1 MQKLRAINIHYEI
14 GDRTLLNIDELVVHQ
29 DDRIG
34 LIGKNGQGKTL
45 LFQYL
50 MKELVETA
58 DVKVSGTIEWLKQ
71 LNNEENMIGSGGE
84 ITQQKI
90 KRVFLAEPDVLLLD
104 EPTNNLDIKHIHDVE
119 EKLKLFNGAYIVIS
133 HDRDLLDHVC
143 NQIWELQDGK
153 LHYYRGSYTFYE
165 HQKGIEKN
173 QQIEEYEKYQKE
185 KNRLQET
192 IRNKQ
197 DQAGKM
203 RKPPSRMSNSE
214 WQLGKNKAAAKQKKV
229 QRAGKTLEKK
239 LERLS
244 KVEKPFERNQLK
256 MSFNQVEPIYHK
268 YVMDAE
274 DVEKNGLY
282 RISPLQLRSNSKT
295 ALLGANGCGKTTLLE
310 QILNCKEAWKENA
323 RVGIFQQNLTEL
335 PDDQTIYDYVSEG
348 SLLRESD
355 IRTVLARL
363 HFYKNDVFK
372 KVGHLSGG
380 EKVKAALAKLLVGH
394 YNVLFLDEPTNHL
407 DVEAR
412 KALESLI
419 QDYPGTV
426 LYVTHDRRFIKET
439 ANQLWVMDN
448 ETVRTFDGTYE
459 EWEMERDKPSS
470 VSEEEYDTMAL
481 ETKLT
486 ELISRLSMPSPRE
499 DLQLL
504 EEEYEETLKKLNK
517 KRI

>member
-1 MQKLRAINIHYEI
+1 MQKLKASNIHYEI
-14 GDRTLLNIDELVVHQ
+14 GDRTLLNIDELVVHHG
-29 DDRIG
+29 DRIG
-34 LIGKNGQGKTL
+34 LVGKNGQGKTM

-50 MKELVETA
+50 MNELLDTA
-58 DVKVSGTIEWLKQ
+58 NVKVSGTVEWLKQ
-71 LNNEENMIGSGGE
+71 LNDEEHVIGSGGE

-90 KRVFLAEPDVLLLD
+90 NRAFLADPDVLLLD
-104 EPTNNLDIKHIHDVE
+104 EPTNNLDIKHIQEVE
-119 EKLKLFNGAYIVIS
+119 ERLKSFDGAYIVIS
-133 HDRDLLDHVC
+133 HDRDLLEHVC
-143 NQIWELQDGK
+143 DQIWELQGGK
-153 LHYYRGSYTFYE
+153 LHYYRGSYSFYE
-165 HQKGIEKN
+165 QQKEIEKQ

-192 IRNKQ
+192 IRSKQ

-229 QRAGKTLEKK
+229 QRVGKTLERK

-244 KVEKPFERNQLK
+244 KVEKPFEQNQLK
-256 MSFNQVEPIYHK
+256 MSFNQVEPIHHK

-274 DVEKNGLY
+274 QVEKKGLY
-282 RISPLQLRSNSKT
+282 RIPRLQLKSASKT
-295 ALLGANGCGKTTLLE
+295 ALLGPNGCGKTTLFE
-310 QILNCKEAWKENA
+310 QILKRKEAWKENA
-323 RVGIFQQNLTEL
+323 KIGIFQQNLTKL
-335 PDDQTIYDYVSEG
+335 PDDQTIYEYVSED
-348 SLLRESD
+348 SVLLEAG

-363 HFYKNDVFK
+363 HFYRNDVFK
-372 KVGHLSGG
+372 KVGLLSGG
-380 EKVKAALAKLLVGH
+380 EKVKAALAKLLVGD
-394 YNVLFLDEPTNHL
+394 YNVLLLDEPNNHL

-439 ANQLWVMDN
+439 ANQLWVMED
-448 ETVRTFDGTYE
+448 ETVKTYDGTYD
-459 EWEMERDKPSS
+459 EWEMERNKPAS
-470 VSEEEYDTMAL
+470 VSEEGYDTMAL

-486 ELISRLSMPSPRE
+486 ELISRLSMPSPHE

-517 KRI
+517 RRI